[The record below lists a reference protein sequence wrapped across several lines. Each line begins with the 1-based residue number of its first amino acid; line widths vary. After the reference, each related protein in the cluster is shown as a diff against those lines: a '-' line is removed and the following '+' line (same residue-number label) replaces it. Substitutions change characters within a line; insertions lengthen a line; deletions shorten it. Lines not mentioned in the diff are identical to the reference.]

1 MTIENDFRLNIEN
14 IEKETDWANINYYKE
29 ANRELLKQP
38 NHERK
43 VVFMGDSITENWGE
57 LKPDFFSKDNFINRG
72 ISSQTSSQML
82 IRFRSDAIDL
92 QPSLIIILAG
102 TNDIAGNTGPTT
114 VQMVADN
121 IISMSELAISN
132 NIKSIISS
140 ILPVYNYNW
149 SPVAEPIEKII
160 RLNQILKEYSV
171 DNNLMY
177 LDYYASMVD
186 ERPGLK
192 KEFSQDEV
200 HPNKVAYE
208 VMSTLALD
216 AIGTTLTNGK

>member
-43 VVFMGDSITENWGE
+43 VVFIGDSITENWRE

-92 QPSLIIILAG
+92 KPSLIIILAG
-102 TNDIAGNTGPTT
+102 SNDIAGNTGPTT

-132 NIKSIISS
+132 NIKVIISS

-149 SPVAEPIEKII
+149 SPVVEPIEKIKRFTFVLFFFLVLTSKI
-160 RLNQILKEYSV
+160 
-171 DNNLMY
+171 
-177 LDYYASMVD
+177 
-186 ERPGLK
+186 
-192 KEFSQDEV
+192 
-200 HPNKVAYE
+200 
-208 VMSTLALD
+208 ST
-216 AIGTTLTNGK
+216 I

>member
-1 MTIENDFRLNIEN
+1 M
-14 IEKETDWANINYYKE
+14 
-29 ANRELLKQP
+29 
-38 NHERK
+38 
-43 VVFMGDSITENWGE
+43 
-57 LKPDFFSKDNFINRG
+57 
-72 ISSQTSSQML
+72 
-82 IRFRSDAIDL
+82 
-92 QPSLIIILAG
+92 IIILAG

-114 VQMVADN
+114 VQMIADN

-132 NIKSIISS
+132 NIKIIISS